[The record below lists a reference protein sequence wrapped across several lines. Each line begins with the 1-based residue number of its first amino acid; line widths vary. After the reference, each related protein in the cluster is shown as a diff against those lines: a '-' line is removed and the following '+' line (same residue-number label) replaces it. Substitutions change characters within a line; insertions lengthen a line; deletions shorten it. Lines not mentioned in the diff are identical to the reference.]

1 MIKVTDLMINDWVS
15 INGSFFRVKDIKKN
29 GVIKLYYNTNY
40 GEHEVDFN
48 SDYLEEFLQPISL
61 TKEILEKNG
70 FEGDVYLLADVDDGK
85 TLEYYPFE
93 NRISLYYTGEKNQE
107 RLELLFRCQC
117 FHVHEFQ
124 HALKLYGIE
133 KEIVL

>member
-1 MIKVTDLMINDWVS
+1 MKKEDLMINDWVS
-15 INGSFFRVKDIKKN
+15 INGSIFQVKDIKKN

-70 FEGDVYLLADVDDGK
+70 FEGDVYLWIGVSDGK

-93 NRISLYYTGEKNQE
+93 HRLSLYYTEEKNQ
-107 RLELLFRCQC
+107 ELLFRCQC

-124 HALKLYGIE
+124 HAIKLCGIK
-133 KEIVL
+133 KEIIL